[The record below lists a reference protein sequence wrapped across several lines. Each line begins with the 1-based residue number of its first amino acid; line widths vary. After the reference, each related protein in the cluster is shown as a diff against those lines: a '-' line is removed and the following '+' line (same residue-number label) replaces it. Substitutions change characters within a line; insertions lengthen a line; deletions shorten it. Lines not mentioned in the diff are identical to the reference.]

1 MIEKDDEYTLDL
13 FADIPESEDTDMGSD
28 LTAAFEAVEGTND
41 DDFGEPAAPQVD
53 QADTPK
59 APEATEA
66 TEASTDAT
74 PDSPPAP
81 DTAKPPQSWGAAERE
96 HWGNLDPAV
105 QAQVKKREAEVQN
118 VMAQAA
124 QAKNFQS
131 EFDGSMTRYGQLF
144 QQQGVTPLQAVGE
157 VMQTAA
163 GLMQGTTQSK
173 AETVA
178 DLIEQY
184 GIDVATLDT
193 ALSGRINK
201 AASPNEPDGNLKSYL
216 SEQLA
221 PMQQFMQQQQNQI
234 RQSQQNQYATAQ
246 QELEQFINANE
257 FARDL
262 LPDMNDMVGLAG
274 QRGVDMSYQQAY
286 DKALLLRP
294 DIQQIIAQRQGGQAA
309 AQNNQEIQRKQNATV
324 SLPRAGAS
332 QANSPEPTDM
342 RGALEAAFGGQ

>member
-28 LTAAFEAVEGTND
+28 LTAAFESVEGATD
-41 DDFGEPAAPQVD
+41 DDFGEPAAPEVAQT
-53 QADTPK
+53 DTPQ
-59 APEATEA
+59 APDA
-66 TEASTDAT
+66 TEASADVT
-74 PDSPPAP
+74 PASEPAP
-81 DTAKPPQSWGAAERE
+81 DTAKAPQSWGAAERE

-118 VMAQAA
+118 VMAQAS

-131 EFDGSMTRYGQLF
+131 EFDGSMSRYGQLF
-144 QQQGVTPLQAVGE
+144 QQQNGTPMQAVGE
-157 VMQTAA
+157 GMQTAA

-193 ALSGRINK
+193 ALSGRINRT
-201 AASPNEPDGNLKSYL
+201 ANPNEPDGNLKNYL

-234 RQSQQNQYATAQ
+234 QLSQQNQYVSAQ
-246 QELEQFINANE
+246 QELEQFINNNE

-274 QRGVDMSYQQAY
+274 QRGVEMSYQQAY

-294 DIQQIIAQRQGGQAA
+294 DIQQIMAQRQGGQAA

-324 SLPRAGAS
+324 SIPRAGAS